1 MLYIIIFYAFVLL
14 TVLSAGVVL
23 LTRNVLYAA
32 FSLMITFLSI
42 AALYVTV
49 GADFLAV
56 TQLMVYVGGILIL
69 LIFGVMLTRKP
80 RHESS
85 NRPNVVLTESRNV
98 LLSIAL
104 AGGIF
109 GLLMITLLRGNFGLA
124 EQRNFD
130 PRPLDS
136 KVMAVGMGLMTNFV
150 LPFELIGVLLM
161 MALMGAAYLTKD
173 FIKK

>member
-1 MLYIIIFYAFVLL
+1 MYAVVFYAFVLL
-14 TVLSAGVVL
+14 TVLSAVVVL
-23 LTRNVLYAA
+23 WSRNVLYSA
-32 FSLMITFLSI
+32 FSLMITFLGM
-42 AALYVTV
+42 AALYVTA

-69 LIFGVMLTRKP
+69 LIFGVMLTRKTSGN
-80 RHESS
+80 ES
-85 NRPNVVLTESRNV
+85 NRPSAILTESRN
-98 LLSIAL
+98 SIVGLAL

-109 GLLMITLLRGNFGLA
+109 GLLMFTLIRANFGA
-124 EQRNFD
+124 IEAQNFN

-161 MALMGAAYLTKD
+161 IALMGAAFLTQKQN
-173 FIKK
+173 